1 MRETPHQDFRP
12 ALRVHNSWWG
22 GKEKRLLR
30 LVLPWVPFVRLWW
43 VNTTV
48 SFSQLPSSV
57 IPSASPAPQGS
68 SSRFPQSDVFGTQ
81 LVDGGPIEDFVPHAD
96 VGIDD
101 VQMVD
106 EGTPAMTL
114 SSQENTAALALPSWN
129 LIVGLFAF

>member
-1 MRETPHQDFRP
+1 M
-12 ALRVHNSWWG
+12 
-22 GKEKRLLR
+22 
-30 LVLPWVPFVRLWW
+30 
-43 VNTTV
+43 
-48 SFSQLPSSV
+48 
-57 IPSASPAPQGS
+57 
-68 SSRFPQSDVFGTQ
+68 
-81 LVDGGPIEDFVPHAD
+81 EDFVPHAD